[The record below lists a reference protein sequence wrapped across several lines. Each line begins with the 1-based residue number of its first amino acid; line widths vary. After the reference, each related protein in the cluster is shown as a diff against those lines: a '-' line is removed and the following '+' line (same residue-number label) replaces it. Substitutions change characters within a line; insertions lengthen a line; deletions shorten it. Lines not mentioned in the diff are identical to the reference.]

1 MTFFRKSGSLGAVW
15 IKLLATAAQCSFCSG
30 SRSRGMN
37 ITTTCFMARLCIK
50 ILDTVVFGIPRAAS
64 SSHTVCQSSVSV
76 IAAHT
81 YSTFSG
87 VLLVAGLPEC
97 RSLSTDSQP
106 SLKCLCH
113 TLICA
118 ALIALSLK
126 AFWITWIVFMEE
138 CSSLMQNLMQ
148 IGCSTHSVILYVT
161 TTQYTCWL
169 NGVYRPHWLVQR
181 SRHYSL
187 MHIPVHSPWLSGYID
202 VTQTALIILAMAGL
216 FPDRPHM
223 SSMSPVSAII
233 PATPRKVIYQG
244 ANRGYLW
251 TVGSFLPYNFSV
263 FTAFWA

>member
-37 ITTTCFMARLCIK
+37 FTTTCFMARFCIK

-97 RSLSTDSQP
+97 WSLLKDSWP
-106 SLKCLCH
+106 SLKHLCQTFICA
-113 TLICA
+113 TLIV
-118 ALIALSLK
+118 SSPK
-126 AFWITWIVFMEE
+126 ATWITWIVFMEE

-148 IGCSTHSVILYVT
+148 TGCSTHSVILYVT

-169 NGVYRPHWLVQR
+169 NGVYHPHWVVQW
-181 SRHYSL
+181 SHHCS
-187 MHIPVHSPWLSGYID
+187 HWNVHSSPLSLAARLHWCHANCSHYINHGW
-202 VTQTALIILAMAGL
+202 TSFQTDLLYFNSL
-216 FPDRPHM
+216 
-223 SSMSPVSAII
+223 PV
-233 PATPRKVIYQG
+233 PP
-244 ANRGYLW
+244 
-251 TVGSFLPYNFSV
+251 
-263 FTAFWA
+263 